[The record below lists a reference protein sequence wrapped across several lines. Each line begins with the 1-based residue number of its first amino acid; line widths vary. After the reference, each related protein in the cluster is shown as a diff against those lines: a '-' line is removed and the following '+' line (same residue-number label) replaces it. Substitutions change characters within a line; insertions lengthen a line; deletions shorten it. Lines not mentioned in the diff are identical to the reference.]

1 VAFDGKS
8 FRTKNINAVFELI
21 DNETNLLRATK
32 KDNPDELSVSVAGE
46 GIVLWLASLTSHPPA
61 FGL

>member
-1 VAFDGKS
+1 MEFDGKT

-21 DNETNLLRATK
+21 DNETNLLWATK
-32 KDNPDELSVSVAGE
+32 KDNPNELSCSVAGE
-46 GIVLWLASLTSHPPA
+46 GIEPPT